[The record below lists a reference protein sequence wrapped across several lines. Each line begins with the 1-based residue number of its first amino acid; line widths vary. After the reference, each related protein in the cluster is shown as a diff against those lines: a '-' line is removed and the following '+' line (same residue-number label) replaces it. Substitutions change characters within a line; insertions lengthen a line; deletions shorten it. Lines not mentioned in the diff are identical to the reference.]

1 MEDTL
6 RVSFVYRK
14 KDGSVLILVLMED
27 TLRETLKFI
36 MVSHITVLILVLMED
51 TLRAWST
58 IHRSHSLCLNPCF
71 NGRYSQSPKHFQTL
85 TSQIVL
91 ILVLMEDTLREQRLV
106 SLCLSSFDVCLPL

>member
-71 NGRYSQSPKHFQTL
+71 NGRYSQSVGCPFGQSNL
-85 TSQIVL
+85 FRVL
-91 ILVLMEDTLREQRLV
+91 ILVLMEDTLRDIWL
-106 SLCLSSFDVCLPL
+106 FTH